1 MGLLSSIESIFP
13 ILVLIALGYVLRGR
27 GMFNDTFSGNLSKF
41 ILQIA
46 LPAGI
51 FVSVIHHLDIAAIWS
66 LRASF
71 LFVLASFILGY
82 VLAYILMKVLN
93 IQRGRKGAFINM
105 VVNDNCLFIG
115 LPVQMALFGEEA
127 FPFFLLYYIM
137 NTLSLWMVGIFL
149 IDADPLLDEDKKPGV
164 AVSWKKLLPPPM
176 IGFIIAIIVLI
187 FSISVAPIITKTLDY
202 LGNMVTPLSLVYIG
216 IVLRDT
222 GLSSIRLNKDTIGG
236 LFGRFIITPMGMIGV
251 LYVGVQYMA
260 LPMSSL
266 EFQTYVIQSATPVA
280 AVLPILVNEGKGDLP
295 YATSLVTLSTVLF
308 IIVIPLYMQLLAV
321 LGL

>member
-1 MGLLSSIESIFP
+1 
-13 ILVLIALGYVLRGR
+13 
-27 GMFNDTFSGNLSKF
+27 
-41 ILQIA
+41 
-46 LPAGI
+46 
-51 FVSVIHHLDIAAIWS
+51 
-66 LRASF
+66 
-71 LFVLASFILGY
+71 
-82 VLAYILMKVLN
+82 
-93 IQRGRKGAFINM
+93 
-105 VVNDNCLFIG
+105 
-115 LPVQMALFGEEA
+115 
-127 FPFFLLYYIM
+127 M
-137 NTLSLWMVGIFL
+137 NTLSLWMVGIFF

-187 FSISVAPIITKTLDY
+187 FSISVAPIIIKTLDY

-251 LYVGVQYMA
+251 LYVGVQYMS

>member
-82 VLAYILMKVLN
+82 VLACILMKVLN
-93 IQRGRKGAFINM
+93 IQQGRKGAFINM

-115 LPVQMALFGEEA
+115 LPVQMALFGEES

-137 NTLSLWMVGIFL
+137 NTLSLWMVGIFF
-149 IDADPLLDEDKKPGV
+149 IDADYGTRANSRSIIRRLD
-164 AVSWKKLLPPPM
+164 
-176 IGFIIAIIVLI
+176 
-187 FSISVAPIITKTLDY
+187 
-202 LGNMVTPLSLVYIG
+202 SLVCR
-216 IVLRDT
+216 LARHFC
-222 GLSSIRLNKDTIGG
+222 GLELIW
-236 LFGRFIITPMGMIGV
+236 FGVPVRG
-251 LYVGVQYMA
+251 MA
-260 LPMSSL
+260 LFAGNPSRRHHR
-266 EFQTYVIQSATPVA
+266 
-280 AVLPILVNEGKGDLP
+280 
-295 YATSLVTLSTVLF
+295 
-308 IIVIPLYMQLLAV
+308 
-321 LGL
+321 

>member
-115 LPVQMALFGEEA
+115 LPVQMALFGEES

-137 NTLSLWMVGIFL
+137 NTLSLWMVGIFF

-187 FSISVAPIITKTLDY
+187 FSISVAPIIIKTLDY

-236 LFGRFIITPMGMIGV
+236 LFGRFIITPMGM
-251 LYVGVQYMA
+251 
-260 LPMSSL
+260 
-266 EFQTYVIQSATPVA
+266 
-280 AVLPILVNEGKGDLP
+280 KGDDDNKQ
-295 YATSLVTLSTVLF
+295 Y
-308 IIVIPLYMQLLAV
+308 VIPLAPHTTHWSPSLCI
-321 LGL
+321 